1 MTLHGRADSRDWTH
15 VVAVPV
21 QTLHLLEMLFH
32 QLEHLASPSGATL
45 ATRLDRILASGKRHL
60 LVEVVLLVSEAT
72 FLLQRARSTKSRHGA
87 PAALRRVY
95 PQTPFSPRG
104 KKAWGKHAAARTD
117 GTDGASSNQVEPGQR
132 HHRVLCAKEQ
142 ARTPFVVARTFSSC
156 IFCIS
161 SCCSLK
167 FTILARISAEILAVS
182 IR

>member
-1 MTLHGRADSRDWTH
+1 MPHS
-15 VVAVPV
+15 
-21 QTLHLLEMLFH
+21 Q
-32 QLEHLASPSGATL
+32 
-45 ATRLDRILASGKRHL
+45 
-60 LVEVVLLVSEAT
+60 LVSTAYVQAANDTSSLNMLSCSVGES
-72 FLLQRARSTKSRHGA
+72 FFCKEQDNQVKHGA

-167 FTILARISAEILAVS
+167 FTIHARISAEILAVS